1 MAKNL
6 VIVESPA
13 KSRTLTRFLGKGFQ
27 ILSTVGHI
35 VDLPKSKIGVDP
47 DNNFQPA
54 YTTIKGKE
62 KVIAELRKAAKT
74 ADTVY
79 LAPDPDREGE
89 AIAWHVANKLSGKSK
104 AKFVRVS
111 FNEITKSAVTDAIK
125 NPREID
131 LDLVNAQQARRVLDR
146 LVGYMV
152 SPFLWKTV
160 ARNLSA
166 GRVQSVALRLVCER
180 EEEIKAF
187 TSEEYW
193 KIKAHLANDAKE
205 KFQANLLKINKDTV
219 VKAGEKGRNKIV
231 ISSKKEADA
240 IQADLKKQTLVVKE
254 IKKTER
260 IRRPSAPFITSTLQ
274 QEAAKVYGF
283 SPRQTMSTAQ
293 KLYEGIEIGKR
304 GPVGLITYMR
314 TDSTRVSA
322 EALSGIRQYIH
333 DEYGKDFLPTK
344 PNFFA
349 KGKQAQDAHEA
360 IRPTYLDLSPAAV
373 KKNLTPQQFKLYKL
387 IWNRFVASQMANAK
401 FDVETID
408 IEGGKY
414 LLRASAQK
422 LKFAGFLKVYQEEK
436 EPDENGNGDNGAESL
451 PDLTKDEKLKL
462 IKLEPTQSFTK
473 PPARYSEAM
482 LVKRLEADG
491 IGRPST
497 YATIISTLKDRKY
510 VELLEKKLHPTDLG
524 IAVSKIL
531 VKHFPNI
538 FNVAFTA
545 NMEKELDLIEE
556 GKDDWVKVMRE
567 FYQPFVETINDLKGK
582 ESEIKASMVEK
593 TDQKCDKCGLPMVIK
608 WGRNGRFLACS
619 GWPECRSTRPLP
631 EEEAKSKTDQKCE
644 KCGSDMVIKTG
655 RFGRFMACS
664 AYPDCKNTKPITLG
678 IKCPKPGCGGDILE
692 KTTKTKRT
700 FYGCTNYPKCDF
712 ASWDK
717 PVNKPCPVCKH
728 PYMVQKTSKVKGEF
742 LRCPECKN
750 DLVEDPKVE
759 SSTA

>member
-47 DNNFQPA
+47 ENNFQPA
-54 YTTIKGKE
+54 YTVIKGKE

-74 ADTVY
+74 AETVY

-89 AIAWHVANKLSGKSK
+89 AIAWHVANKLSEKSK

-187 TSEEYW
+187 EAEEYW
-193 KIKAHLANDAKE
+193 KIKAHLANQADE
-205 KFQANLLKINKDTV
+205 KFQANLFKIDKATV
-219 VKAGEKGRNKIV
+219 VNAGEKGKNKIV
-231 ISSKKEADA
+231 IGSKKEADA
-240 IQADLKKQTLVVKE
+240 IQAELKKQTLVVKE
-254 IKKTER
+254 VKKTER
-260 IRRPSAPFITSTLQ
+260 TRRPSAPFITSTLQ
-274 QEAAKVYGF
+274 QEAAKAYGF
-283 SPRQTMSTAQ
+283 SPKQTMSTAQ
-293 KLYEGIEIGKR
+293 KLYEGMEIGSR

-322 EALSGIRQYIH
+322 EALSGVRQHIH
-333 DEYGKDFLPTK
+333 DEYGDKFLPSK

-349 KGKQAQDAHEA
+349 KGKQSQDAHEA
-360 IRPTYLDLSPAAV
+360 IRPTYLDLPPAAV

-401 FDVETID
+401 FDVETVD

-422 LKFAGFLKVYQEEK
+422 LRFAGFLKVYREEK

-451 PDLTKDEKLKL
+451 PDLTKDEELKL
-462 IKLEPTQSFTK
+462 LKLEPTQSFTK

-497 YATIISTLKDRKY
+497 YASIISTLKDRKY

-531 VKHFPNI
+531 TEHFPNL
-538 FNVAFTA
+538 FNVDFTA
-545 NMEKELDLIEE
+545 TMEKELDLIEE

-567 FYQPFVETINDLKGK
+567 FYEPFVETINELKGK
-582 ESEIKASMVEK
+582 EGEIKASMVEM
-593 TDQKCDKCGLPMVIK
+593 TDQKCDKCSKPMVIK

-692 KTTKTKRT
+692 KTTKTRRT

-728 PYMVQKTSKVKGEF
+728 AYMVQKTSKVKGEF

-750 DLVEDPKVE
+750 DVIESKPVE
-759 SSTA
+759 SSKV